1 MKTRW
6 LLGVVALFVSMGL
19 AAGSAVAKEK
29 PKKGDKD
36 QELSGWD
43 DMTVE
48 GDVLKPKVTDVT
60 KAQQD
65 VAASLLEIR
74 QDFVDELTRSA
85 EDL

>member
-6 LLGVVALFVSMGL
+6 LLGAVALFVSVGL
-19 AAGSAVAKEK
+19 FSGNVLAKEK

-43 DMTVE
+43 DMTVD
-48 GDVLKPKVTDVT
+48 GDVLKPKITDVT
-60 KAQQD
+60 KQEQD

>member
-19 AAGSAVAKEK
+19 ASGSAVAKEK